1 MKFVI
6 VFAALLA
13 IAVALP
19 RDAAE
24 GDAEIANGLLSLITS
39 VVKQKLLKTQEYPVI
54 HNRALALRP
63 LPQDEVPYHRT
74 GREINTLNHPELA
87 AAYMDQATAIMAWH

>member
-39 VVKQKLLKTQEYPVI
+39 VVKQVIAAGTPTVKIPTPVDRS
-54 HNRALALRP
+54 RAA
-63 LPQDEVPYHRT
+63 
-74 GREINTLNHPELA
+74 
-87 AAYMDQATAIMAWH
+87 